1 MPMTTLSQP
10 VSAAGPLANAW
21 ARVWRSRRLVERN
34 IMVYRHQWIIIL
46 SGVFEP
52 IFYLL
57 GIGLGSA
64 ASSPRCSC
72 PTGEV
77 MAYAAYVAPALVA
90 TAAMNGAVFETIF
103 NVFFK
108 LNYAKT
114 YDGVLA
120 TPMGITEIAIGE
132 MLWALTR
139 AALYA
144 IAMFVI
150 MVIMSLVLSPLGIL
164 MVPAALLVAAA
175 FAAAGLAGTSYLRTV
190 NDFDVPMGL
199 IVMPMFLF
207 SGTFFPI
214 EAVLPGLVGD
224 HRPAHAA
231 LPRHQPD
238 PRAVDRDHRHR
249 AAVGP
254 ALPGRLLRR
263 LHVDR
268 DAPDGDEA
276 HQVRD
281 VSSDDAAPGLVDGGV
296 GAAVGLGEDGDR
308 VDGRDAGRLL
318 DLPAAGLRVAG
329 GPRGAAGARR
339 AHLVEERR
347 PDVLGDLPALDLQPV
362 GAGGAAAVVVRIDGV
377 EAGNEPE
384 QVHRRRAD
392 AVRLELA
399 RRVVRQ
405 LLDDRREAGIE
416 LAAVVQVEQELAD
429 VPGRIGDRGGV
440 GSARSS
446 ISRYSALSAWV
457 QEVEVPTIR

>member
-1 MPMTTLSQP
+1 MTTLSQP

-21 ARVWRSRRLVERN
+21 SRVWRSRRLVERN
-34 IMVYRHQWIIIL
+34 VMVYRHQWIIIL

-57 GIGLGSA
+57 GIGLGVGGLI
-64 ASSPRCSC
+64 PEVEL
-72 PTGEV
+72 PNGEV

-214 EAVLPGLVGD
+214 EAVLPPWLVTIVQLTPLYHGINLIRGLSTGIIGIGQLWD
-224 HRPAHAA
+224 
-231 LPRHQPD
+231 
-238 PRAVDRDHRHR
+238 
-249 AAVGP
+249 
-254 ALPGRLLRR
+254 LLY
-263 LHVDR
+263 
-268 DAPDGDEA
+268 
-276 HQVRD
+276 
-281 VSSDDAAPGLVDGGV
+281 LVV
-296 GAAVGLGEDGDR
+296 FFIACMWIAM
-308 VDGRDAGRLL
+308 
-318 DLPAAGLRVAG
+318 
-329 GPRGAAGARR
+329 
-339 AHLVEERR
+339 
-347 PDVLGDLPALDLQPV
+347 
-362 GAGGAAAVVVRIDGV
+362 
-377 EAGNEPE
+377 
-384 QVHRRRAD
+384 
-392 AVRLELA
+392 
-399 RRVVRQ
+399 RQ
-405 LLDDRREAGIE
+405 MEKKLIK
-416 LAAVVQVEQELAD
+416 
-429 VPGRIGDRGGV
+429 
-440 GSARSS
+440 
-446 ISRYSALSAWV
+446 
-457 QEVEVPTIR
+457 